1 MVSDNESW
9 LGSGRNGATA
19 TMAEWSRLKARNPQ
33 ARLICID
40 LQPYGSTQA
49 KNGTDIMNV
58 GGFNDTVFDAI
69 GLFAKGEVR
78 EWVEI
83 VRKIAL

>member
-1 MVSDNESW
+1 MD
-9 LGSGRNGATA
+9 RN
-19 TMAEWSRLKARNPQ
+19 
-33 ARLICID
+33 D
-40 LQPYGSTQA
+40 
-49 KNGTDIMNV
+49 TDIMNV